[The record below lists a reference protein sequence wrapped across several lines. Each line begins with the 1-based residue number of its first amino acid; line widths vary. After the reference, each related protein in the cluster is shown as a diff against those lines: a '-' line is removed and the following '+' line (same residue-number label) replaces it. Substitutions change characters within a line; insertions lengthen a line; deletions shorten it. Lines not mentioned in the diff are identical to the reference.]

1 MIKKDLSNKDKE
13 DWEKFLEETSQIPDK
28 DSNKYTK
35 NHKIEKFK
43 FDFHGYSIE
52 SANIKVAEIIN
63 KCFENGFS
71 ELLFITG
78 KGIHSKSGE
87 NVYISEEFSKLKNTI
102 PEFIKN
108 NPDLSSKVEKII
120 EADLKSGGSGA
131 LIIKLKKVIK

>member
-28 DSNKYTK
+28 DSNEYTK
-35 NHKIEKFK
+35 NKKIEKFK

-102 PEFIKN
+102 PEFIKT
-108 NPDLSSKVEKII
+108 IQI
-120 EADLKSGGSGA
+120 
-131 LIIKLKKVIK
+131 

>member
-1 MIKKDLSNKDKE
+1 MIKKDLSNKDKK
-13 DWEKFLEETSQIPDK
+13 DWEEFLEETSQIPDK
-28 DSNKYTK
+28 DSNEYTK
-35 NHKIEKFK
+35 NKKIEKFK

-63 KCFENGFS
+63 KCFGNGFS

-78 KGIHSKSGE
+78 KGIHSQSEE

-108 NPDLSSKVEKII
+108 NPDLSSKVEKIK
-120 EADLKSGGSGA
+120 EADLKSGGAGA
-131 LIIKLKKVIK
+131 LIIKLKKIIK

>member
-78 KGIHSKSGE
+78 KGIHSKPEE

-108 NPDLSSKVEKII
+108 NPDLSSKVAKIK
-120 EADLKSGGSGA
+120 EADLKSGGAGA

>member
-131 LIIKLKKVIK
+131 LIIKLKKL

>member
-1 MIKKDLSNKDKE
+1 MIKKDLSDKDKE

-28 DSNKYTK
+28 DSTKYTK
-35 NHKIEKFK
+35 NQKIDKFK

-78 KGIHSKSGE
+78 KGIHSQSEE
-87 NVYISEEFSKLKNTI
+87 NVYISKEFSKLKNTI

-108 NPDLSSKVEKII
+108 NPDLSSKVEKIKG
-120 EADLKSGGSGA
+120 ADLKSGGAGA
-131 LIIKLKKVIK
+131 LIIKLKKIIK